1 MWTASES
8 LIPLHSWTFLLLT
21 ADRERLLAC
30 RTGRHV
36 RAGDDLFAHFPCNL
50 AQGRLTTAGG
60 FSARFFEFGLRAC
73 PERRLGL
80 DRLLA
85 EFGGLLAQYDRF
97 LRGCGRSRD
106 GFRRGWR
113 GRRGRRGG
121 GRRRC
126 TARRRRRGLR
136 LSARRRGSRRGS
148 GRRRLAAGC

>member
-30 RTGRHV
+30 RTGRHMRV
-36 RAGDDLFAHFPCNL
+36 VDDLFAHFPGDL
-50 AQGRLTTAGG
+50 VKSRLTTAGG
-60 FSARFFEFGLRAC
+60 FSARFFEFGLRAR

-80 DRLLA
+80 DRPLA
-85 EFGGLLAQYDRF
+85 EFGSLLARHDWC
-97 LRGCGRSRD
+97 LRGYGRSRD

-136 LSARRRGSRRGS
+136 LSARRRASRRGS
-148 GRRRLAAGC
+148 GRRRLAAGR